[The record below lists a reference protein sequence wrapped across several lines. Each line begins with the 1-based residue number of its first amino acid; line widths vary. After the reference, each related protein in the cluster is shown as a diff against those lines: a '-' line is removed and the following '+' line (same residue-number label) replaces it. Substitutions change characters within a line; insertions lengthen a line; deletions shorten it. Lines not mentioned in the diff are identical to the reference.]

1 MENNN
6 NKDNENREIEIE
18 HRLVIE
24 DEGIEISDLPKEIR
38 QAMRAFNQKLAKYE
52 QSGDEN
58 LYYELQQDDVNIA
71 DGIENWI
78 EDNEAEDDKED
89 DSYLEKEKE
98 AKAAAEKAAAE
109 KAAAEKAAAEQAAAE
124 QAAAEQAAAEQA
136 TSQTQQSPI
145 EQKILS
151 VAKNN
156 IISVQDLEA
165 IIGRE
170 PDYPVEKV
178 GNLTLKKQY
187 LKPFYEVA

>member
-1 MENNN
+1 MENND
-6 NKDNENREIEIE
+6 NKEIEIE

-38 QAMRAFNQKLAKYE
+38 QAMRTFNQKLAKYE
-52 QSGDEN
+52 QTGDEN

-78 EDNEAEDDKED
+78 EDNQSDDDDED
-89 DSYLEKEKE
+89 DSYLEEQ
-98 AKAAAEKAAAE
+98 AKAAKAQAEA
-109 KAAAEKAAAEQAAAE
+109 QAS
-124 QAAAEQAAAEQA
+124 
-136 TSQTQQSPI
+136 SQQNQGSPV

-151 VAKNN
+151 TAKNN
-156 IISVQDLEA
+156 IISLQELQN

-170 PDYPVEKV
+170 PDYPIEKV

-187 LKPFYEVA
+187 LKPFYEIA